1 MKADLMNLIRNKSNS
16 KNTGYE
22 MDFWTEEENT
32 RFTNALIPSSDA
44 QNWDVICEY
53 RQKRQKTA
61 KKAKI
66 KSNLVANEQQ

>member
-1 MKADLMNLIRNKSNS
+1 MKADMMNLIRNKCNS

-32 RFTNALIPSSDA
+32 RFTNALTPSSDA

-53 RQKRQKTA
+53 RGQKKRQKEP
-61 KKAKI
+61 KKAKKNKVI
-66 KSNLVANEQQ
+66 

>member
-32 RFTNALIPSSDA
+32 RFTNALTPSSDA

-53 RQKRQKTA
+53 RGKKKKTEKS
-61 KKAKI
+61 KKAKKKVI
-66 KSNLVANEQQ
+66 